1 MGEQAIYDS
10 LCEHYGQV
18 ARQEDSQH
26 RRERYAKVA
35 AAFGYAAD
43 DLAALPDGANLG
55 VSCGNPLVVAGLKE
69 GETVVDLGSG
79 GGFDVLL
86 AAKKVGPT
94 GRVIGID
101 MSKDMLRRARAN
113 AEKAGLTN
121 VVFVESSITHIAME
135 TPHAP
140 YLSSSSSSS
149 SSSPTFGPVAADCII
164 SNCVVSLVP
173 EDDKQKVFDEMFRL
187 LRPGG
192 RVAISDLLTKR
203 DMPEHMRRDMSLYA
217 ACIGG
222 ASTVGGYDSY
232 LRRAGFEDSADR
244 KLLGLLFS
252 CEL

>member
-1 MGEQAIYDS
+1 MHS
-10 LCEHYGQV
+10 
-18 ARQEDSQH
+18 S
-26 RRERYAKVA
+26 
-35 AAFGYAAD
+35 
-43 DLAALPDGANLG
+43 
-55 VSCGNPLVVAGLKE
+55 S
-69 GETVVDLGSG
+69 VDL
-79 GGFDVLL
+79 
-86 AAKKVGPT
+86 T
-94 GRVIGID
+94 CGIIR
-101 MSKDMLRRARAN
+101 STLPYLEIINSCRLQDMLRRARAN

-232 LRRAGFEDSADR
+232 LRRAGFE
-244 KLLGLLFS
+244 GS
-252 CEL
+252 CSVVHSHEHFFCQRG